1 MIEIIS
7 YWFFIWFLLF
17 IFNLTLANP
26 FWILLISYFITF
38 GEFVF
43 LMVKGANKYNLIK
56 FMIIN
61 VLLKFIPILIIG
73 IKMNFKI
80 PINIYDFNIAFIL
93 IVFYILTMVVLN
105 KNPII
110 AYKNMLN
117 TYITNDNKYRTY
129 ISRLYDD
136 IYSFWYS
143 IRISL

>member
-1 MIEIIS
+1 MIAIIS

-17 IFNLTLANP
+17 MFNLTLANP

-38 GEFVF
+38 GEFIF
-43 LMVKGANKYNLIK
+43 LISKGANKYNLTK

-61 VLLKFIPILIIG
+61 VLLKFIPILIIA

-80 PINIYDFNIAFIL
+80 PINIYDFKIAFI
-93 IVFYILTMVVLN
+93 IIIFYIVIMISVN

-110 AYKNMLN
+110 EYKNMLN
-117 TYITNDNKYRTY
+117 TYISNDNKYRTY

-143 IRISL
+143 IRISI